1 MSNLVA
7 IDLPQNN
14 KFLQIIKEVWD
25 NGDAVFVIDQR
36 FSPSLKRQTI
46 GSVKPKYLID
56 KDGKNTLPDSVG
68 VSSNDALIQLTSG
81 TTGYPKSVIH
91 TFDSLK
97 AHGAMVNE
105 FLKVNPK
112 SDRWIACLPLSHIGG
127 MGVVM
132 RAYFA
137 DMPVEIIETP
147 DKTELE
153 RLNANG
159 YNMVSLVASVLDR
172 INTRSYKAVVIGGMA
187 EPDNVAENIFPTYG
201 LSESGGG
208 VVYKGECLRGVRIK
222 IQPGSQLIEI
232 NSPTLL
238 RAYRSMHESAVGK
251 NVVSKEGIYPEL
263 DNGYFVTSDCG
274 YFENDRLKILG
285 RRDDLINT
293 GGEKIWAKTLEDIIL
308 SIDGIDQVCVV
319 GLKDQ
324 KWGQKIVA
332 AVAKSK
338 DSKATSEDIIRTVK
352 DRLAS
357 WAVPKEIQFVDDLP
371 KTAILK
377 TDRAAVIKWFYNHQN

>member
-7 IDLPQNN
+7 VDLPQNN
-14 KFLQIIKEVWD
+14 KFLQIVKEVWD
-25 NGDAVFVIDQR
+25 SGDAVFVIDQR
-36 FSPSLKRQTI
+36 FSPSLKKQTI
-46 GSVKPKYLID
+46 ESIRPKYLID
-56 KDGKNTLPDSVG
+56 SNGKNTLPNSVG
-68 VSSNDALIQLTSG
+68 VSSNDALVQLTSG
-81 TTGYPKSVIH
+81 TTGYPKSIIH

-112 SDRWIACLPLSHIGG
+112 EDRWIACLPLSHIGG
-127 MGVVM
+127 LGVVM

-137 DMPVEIIETP
+137 NMQVEIIKAP

-159 YNMVSLVASVLDR
+159 YNMVSLVASILDR
-172 INTRSYKAVVIGGMA
+172 INVNSYKAVVIGGMA
-187 EPDNVAENIFPTYG
+187 EPDNVPDNVFPTYG

-232 NSPTLL
+232 DSPTLL
-238 RAYRSMHESAVGK
+238 RAYRSMYNSALGEY
-251 NVVSKEGIYPEL
+251 VVSKQGIAPEL
-263 DNGYFVTSDCG
+263 HDGYFVTSDCG

-308 SIDGIDQVCVV
+308 SINGIDRVCVM

-332 AVAKSK
+332 AVVKSK
-338 DSKATSEDIIRTVK
+338 NSKATSEDIIQTVK
-352 DRLAS
+352 NRLAS

-371 KTAILK
+371 KTAIQK
-377 TDRAAVIKWFYNHQN
+377 IDRAAVTKLFDRN